1 MEIQTKETRPAF
13 ISDPVSSVTENMPAL
28 IDTMKHSYTWLK
40 GELNALILL
49 NCVGKQIVLTALHGK
64 TEVKSFLSKGSVTI
78 QIIEGSIV
86 FNTRKDSVLLNA
98 GQSLTFNEKAKYSL
112 ITLEES
118 VFLLTIS
125 KGILNK

>member
-1 MEIQTKETRPAF
+1 MEIQTFNTIPAF
-13 ISDPVSSVTENMPAL
+13 TSDPVSSVTENIPAL

-49 NCVGKQIVLTALHGK
+49 NHPEKQIVLTALHGK
-64 TEVKSFLSKGSVTI
+64 TEIKSFQSDGSVTI
-78 QIIEGSIV
+78 QIIEGSLV

-98 GQSLTFNEKAKYSL
+98 GQLLTFNEKAKYSL
-112 ITLEES
+112 VTLEES

-125 KGILNK
+125 KGILKK